1 MWKWLKKSNTVKKE
15 LFSFNCLLTSD
26 GVPTNDPL
34 EVQNNNGTVM
44 PLGGL
49 EYGHKGFGLALGIEA
64 LSQGLSGS
72 GRSKKPKTMNLST
85 FVQVIDPEAF
95 AGLTAFKDEMT
106 FLTQEC
112 ISNPPIN
119 KKNKVRMPGE
129 YALEKRE
136 IALNYGIKLSDDTS
150 YVLDTIAKKFK
161 VKL

>member
-1 MWKWLKKSNTVKKE
+1 
-15 LFSFNCLLTSD
+15 
-26 GVPTNDPL
+26 
-34 EVQNNNGTVM
+34 
-44 PLGGL
+44 
-49 EYGHKGFGLALGIEA
+49 
-64 LSQGLSGS
+64 
-72 GRSKKPKTMNLST
+72 
-85 FVQVIDPEAF
+85 
-95 AGLTAFKDEMT
+95 MT

-150 YVLDTIAKKFK
+150 YVLATIAKKFK